1 LDIAGVAALLRGLAE
16 HARLIFLDKRGPGLS
31 ERVAG
36 APTAEERSDD
46 IRAVMDT
53 AGSDRAALF
62 GICEGVAMDVVFAAA
77 HADRV
82 SALVLY
88 GGLARVLWAPDY
100 LFGETEREYR

>member
-1 LDIAGVAALLRGLAE
+1 
-16 HARLIFLDKRGPGLS
+16 
-31 ERVAG
+31 
-36 APTAEERSDD
+36 
-46 IRAVMDT
+46 
-53 AGSDRAALF
+53 
-62 GICEGVAMDVVFAAA
+62 MDVVFAAA